1 VAALGSAAAWPFVA
15 RAQQPAMP
23 VVGFLGSVFPEPSAG
38 FVSAFRS
45 GLAETGYVEGQNLA
59 LEYRWALGDLDR
71 LPALA
76 AELVRQQVSVL
87 ATGGGPPTARAAK
100 AATSTIPVV
109 FVTGDDPVA
118 AGLVASLNRP
128 GGNVTGISILT
139 TELPAKRLQL
149 LADLLPKAGVIGLLT
164 NPASPQTESETR
176 LVQAAAH
183 TLGQRIVVVNAAN
196 ERDFD
201 AAFAA
206 LVDAHVDALL
216 MLADAI
222 FTNGCAQLAALAA
235 KHALP
240 AIYGLR
246 EYADAGG
253 LMSYGS
259 SVVDAYRQSGRYV
272 GRILKGEKPADLP
285 VLQPT
290 KFELVINMKT
300 AKTLGLE
307 VPPTLIARA
316 DEVIE

>member
-1 VAALGSAAAWPFVA
+1 MRRREFITLLGGAGAWPLAV

-23 VVGFLGSVFPEPSAG
+23 VVGFLSSVFPEPSAD
-38 FVSAFRS
+38 FVSAFRR

-59 LEYRWALGDLDR
+59 LEYRWAQGQLDR

-76 AELVRQQVSVL
+76 AELVQQQVSVL
-87 ATGGGPPTARAAK
+87 ATAGGPPTARAAQ

-109 FVTGDDPVA
+109 FVTGDDPVTT
-118 AGLVASLNRP
+118 GLVASLNRP
-128 GGNVTGISILT
+128 GANVTGISFLT
-139 TELPAKRLQL
+139 SELAAKRLQL
-149 LADLLPKAGVIGLLT
+149 LGDLLPKANVIGLLT
-164 NPASPQTESETR
+164 NPASPQTESEIR

-206 LVDAHVDALL
+206 LVDARVDALVVL
-216 MLADAI
+216 VDAI
-222 FTNGCAQLAALAA
+222 FTNGRAQLATLAA
-235 KHALP
+235 KDALP

-259 SVVDAYRQSGRYV
+259 SIVDAYRQ
-272 GRILKGEKPADLP
+272 A
-285 VLQPT
+285 
-290 KFELVINMKT
+290 
-300 AKTLGLE
+300 
-307 VPPTLIARA
+307 
-316 DEVIE
+316 